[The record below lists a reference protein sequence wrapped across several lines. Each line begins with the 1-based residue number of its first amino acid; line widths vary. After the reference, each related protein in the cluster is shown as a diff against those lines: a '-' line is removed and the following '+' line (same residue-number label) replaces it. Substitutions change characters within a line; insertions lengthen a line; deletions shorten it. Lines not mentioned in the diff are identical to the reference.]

1 MKWYKRRGVKIECVQ
16 TDNVPEFTTRF
27 IQGLMEKL
35 NAAIV
40 KITTSSIPATAFL
53 PVMTLTSS

>member
-1 MKWYKRRGVKIECVQ
+1 VKWYKRRGVKIECVQ
-16 TDNVPEFTTRF
+16 TDNGPEFTTRF